1 MDDASAA
8 RPALVANER
17 GEISLSVNT
26 PLGMVINHADNNL
39 GMVVTRLAHRY
50 PCHAVQHRAML

>member
-1 MDDASAA
+1 M
-8 RPALVANER
+8 ANER